1 LDDWINANGTERAY
15 QRFIDATKERLKL
28 SAATSPDSNANFWNL
43 PKALQLLLAER
54 LSLVVEGI
62 TDALHHSGVFE
73 EWWSSDNIDLQ
84 FGAKLDWKKQE
95 CAGRNIFVNPESSDS
110 EANQKI
116 LCDFI
121 VKARDELKLLAPTR
135 FLFVVPRPTGSAGTA
150 YAMAIKAKFLE
161 IARFQNLECIP
172 HDSFRSVQP
181 AIKHTGIE
189 VSLFL
194 GINKES
200 LARDPIS
207 WTLLCDELRKW
218 APGKWEVGYT

>member
-161 IARFQNLECIP
+161 IARFQNLECSP
-172 HDSFRSVQP
+172 
-181 AIKHTGIE
+181 
-189 VSLFL
+189 
-194 GINKES
+194 
-200 LARDPIS
+200 
-207 WTLLCDELRKW
+207 
-218 APGKWEVGYT
+218 